1 MSHSTNASE
10 SATAAS
16 ATAASAT
23 AASATAASATA
34 SSRDLDEA
42 AAAEA
47 ANCSICADHY
57 TAVLRKKVECSFC
70 HKATCSKCVENY
82 LMSRHEDAHCLH
94 CRVNYSDATLR
105 GICTQTY
112 LKNKYYKHRQEVL
125 MNRERSVLPGLQET
139 ALAAKKTRDDM
150 KEANEVHKTLL
161 EMRRERKGHLIA
173 YHQLNMEYHQLHAD
187 RVTERTALR
196 LQLDEMRAALEDM
209 ADRVREYR
217 RDYYE
222 MRWNARYGAAR
233 AVTDQAIAEGA
244 QNAAGGASAAAA
256 EEKKTFIRRC
266 LRDGCQGFLSTAW
279 KCGLCEWYSCG
290 TCLTVKGETRDSPHE
305 CKKEDVETAELI
317 RKDSKS
323 CPNCGQYIQKSSG
336 CFAPDTPVRL
346 WDGTTILAQ
355 DVKKGHELVGDDG
368 TKRTVLDTVT
378 GTDTMYEVTQ
388 QTGMTYTVNAKHT
401 LVLTF
406 DQWREKDAL
415 EILVENYM
423 TLEQNTK
430 DSLIGFKGIDMEHGT
445 FIAVKEVGQGTYHG
459 WRIDGNHLFQLQD
472 GTTVRNCSQMFC
484 ISCQTP
490 FDWETGKIVTKG
502 AIHNPHYYEW
512 MARNGGIPRNP
523 QDIPCGGYP
532 NAWDLYRVQP
542 RSLTVRQGP
551 QWTHFV
557 DFHRICMDIQDLG
570 ARTYRSHLDQG
581 AVQELHVQFLL
592 GDMTEEQWGRRLAML
607 EKKRKRDSEIQEVF
621 AAFHMVA
628 VDMVARVTR
637 HEEHQTSEDWRARL
651 RQWEE
656 EMFPFLEMIND
667 AFRSI
672 SKSYAY
678 ATPTICSDIDPHTLQ
693 RFYMMRHF
701 NVMAPRKTV
710 ANADANVGGESAA
723 GTARADSD
731 SDVENI

>member
-1 MSHSTNASE
+1 MSHSTNAS
-10 SATAAS
+10 ATAAT
-16 ATAASAT
+16 ATAAVADT
-23 AASATAASATA
+23 DPTH
-34 SSRDLDEA
+34 
-42 AAAEA
+42 
-47 ANCSICADHY
+47 CSICADHY

-70 HKATCSKCVENY
+70 HKHTCSKCVENY

-125 MNRERSVLPGLQET
+125 MNRERAALPGLQET

-161 EMRRERKGHLIA
+161 EMRRERKAHLIA
-173 YHQLNMEYHQLHAD
+173 YHQVNMEYHQLHAD

-222 MRWNARYGAAR
+222 MRWNARYGHANA
-233 AVTDQAIAEGA
+233 
-244 QNAAGGASAAAA
+244 NAAAGAAADGQANAVAAQAGASSAAG

-290 TCLTVKGETRDSPHE
+290 TCLTVKGETRDSAHE

-336 CFAPDTPVRL
+336 
-346 WDGTTILAQ
+346 
-355 DVKKGHELVGDDG
+355 
-368 TKRTVLDTVT
+368 
-378 GTDTMYEVTQ
+378 
-388 QTGMTYTVNAKHT
+388 
-401 LVLTF
+401 
-406 DQWREKDAL
+406 
-415 EILVENYM
+415 
-423 TLEQNTK
+423 
-430 DSLIGFKGIDMEHGT
+430 
-445 FIAVKEVGQGTYHG
+445 
-459 WRIDGNHLFQLQD
+459 
-472 GTTVRNCSQMFC
+472 CSQMFC

-551 QWTHFV
+551 QWIHFT

-607 EKKRKRDSEIQEVF
+607 EKKRKRDAEIQEVF

-628 VDMVARVTR
+628 VEMVARVTR
-637 HEEHQTSEDWRARL
+637 HEEHQTSEDWRMRL

-656 EMFPFLEMIND
+656 EMIPFLEMIND
-667 AFRSI
+667 AFRVI
-672 SKSYAY
+672 SRSYAY
-678 ATPTICSDIDPHTLQ
+678 ATPTICTEIDPHTLQ
-693 RFYMMRHF
+693 RFYIMRHF
-701 NVMAPRKTV
+701 NVMAPKKTV
-710 ANADANVGGESAA
+710 PNAASAA
-723 GTARADSD
+723 GGASSAAGGADSD

>member
-1 MSHSTNASE
+1 MSHVSMNASE
-10 SATAAS
+10 SATASVSAS
-16 ATAASAT
+16 ATAA
-23 AASATAASATA
+23 A

-42 AAAEA
+42 A

-105 GICTQTY
+105 SICTPTY
-112 LKNKYYKHRQEVL
+112 LKQKYYKHRQEVL

-139 ALAAKKTRDDM
+139 AIAAKKTRDDM

-209 ADRVREYR
+209 ADRVKEYR
-217 RDYYE
+217 QNYYE

-244 QNAAGGASAAAA
+244 AAQSAAGAAGA

-336 CFAPDTPVRL
+336 C
-346 WDGTTILAQ
+346 
-355 DVKKGHELVGDDG
+355 
-368 TKRTVLDTVT
+368 
-378 GTDTMYEVTQ
+378 
-388 QTGMTYTVNAKHT
+388 
-401 LVLTF
+401 
-406 DQWREKDAL
+406 
-415 EILVENYM
+415 
-423 TLEQNTK
+423 
-430 DSLIGFKGIDMEHGT
+430 
-445 FIAVKEVGQGTYHG
+445 
-459 WRIDGNHLFQLQD
+459 
-472 GTTVRNCSQMFC
+472 SQMFC

-557 DFHRICMDIQDLG
+557 EFHRICMEIQDLG

-637 HEEHQTSEDWRARL
+637 HEDHHTNEDWWARL
-651 RQWEE
+651 RQWEK
-656 EMFPFLEMIND
+656 EMDSFLDMIND
-667 AFRSI
+667 AFGLVSRAHS
-672 SKSYAY
+672 Y
-678 ATPTICSDIDPHTLQ
+678 ATPAICWEFDTYS
-693 RFYMMRHF
+693 RHRTYSVHSY
-701 NVMAPRKTV
+701 NVTKPKKTV
-710 ANADANVGGESAA
+710 ANADADANGKREA
-723 GTARADSD
+723 GLESD
-731 SDVENI
+731 SDLEV

>member
-1 MSHSTNASE
+1 
-10 SATAAS
+10 
-16 ATAASAT
+16 
-23 AASATAASATA
+23 
-34 SSRDLDEA
+34 
-42 AAAEA
+42 
-47 ANCSICADHY
+47 
-57 TAVLRKKVECSFC
+57 
-70 HKATCSKCVENY
+70 
-82 LMSRHEDAHCLH
+82 MSRHEDAHCLH

-105 GICTQTY
+105 NICTPTY
-112 LKNKYYKHRQEVL
+112 LKQKYYKHRQEVL
-125 MNRERSVLPGLQET
+125 MNRERSMLPGLQDT

-150 KEANEVHKTLL
+150 KEVNAVHQTLL
-161 EMRRERKGHLIA
+161 EMRRERKNHLVT
-173 YHQLNMEYHQLHAD
+173 YHRLNMEYHQLSAD
-187 RVTERTALR
+187 NITERTALR
-196 LQLDEMRAALEDM
+196 LQLDVEREALENI
-209 ADRVREYR
+209 ADQVKEYR

-222 MRWNARYGAAR
+222 MRWNVRHGHAVHAEVATGAVA
-233 AVTDQAIAEGA
+233 T
-244 QNAAGGASAAAA
+244 SATE

-290 TCLTVKGETRDSPHE
+290 TCLTVKGQHRDTAHE

-378 GTDTMYEVTQ
+378 GTDTMYTVTQ

-401 LVLTF
+401 LVLKYS
-406 DQWREKDAL
+406 EGEPV
-415 EILVENYM
+415 EILVEDYM
-423 TLEQNTK
+423 KLPQSTK
-430 DSLIGFKGIDMEHGT
+430 DTLFGFKGTAKGMTDVIERGVWGNVVSPCA
-445 FIAVKEVGQGTYHG
+445 IIVKEVGQGTYYG
-459 WRIDGNHLFQLQD
+459 WRIDGNHRFQLQD

-542 RSLTVRQGP
+542 RSLTVRHGA
-551 QWTHFV
+551 QWGHFME
-557 DFHRICMDIQDLG
+557 FHRICMEIQDLG
-570 ARTYRSHLDQG
+570 ARTYRSHLDQD
-581 AVQELHVQFLL
+581 AVQQLHVQFLL
-592 GDMTEEQWGRRLAML
+592 KDITEEQWGRRLAIL
-607 EKKRKRDSEIQEVF
+607 EKKRKRDAEIQEVF

-637 HEEHQTSEDWRARL
+637 HEDYHTSEDWRLRL
-651 RQWEE
+651 GQWEA
-656 EMFPFLEMIND
+656 EMDPFLDMIND
-667 AFRSI
+667 AFGLVSRAH
-672 SKSYAY
+672 AY
-678 ATPTICSDIDPHTLQ
+678 ATPTICWEVIPHDHEPIQ
-693 RFYMMRHF
+693 YRHYSVHSY
-701 NVMAPRKTV
+701 NVTKPKKT
-710 ANADANVGGESAA
+710 ATRAADAKRAVGS
-723 GTARADSD
+723 DSD
-731 SDVENI
+731 SDAESVGEIV